1 MGEPNILQILGQN
14 IFGFQVPL
22 VLLVDLHKLG
32 VLEKSLPTKSESM
45 TGMAEHLH
53 FYL

>member
-14 IFGFQVPL
+14 IFGFQFPL

-32 VLEKSLPTKSESM
+32 VFEKSLPTKSESM
-45 TGMAEHLH
+45 TGIAERLH
-53 FYL
+53 FCL